1 MKLTRARSCPS
12 VQGRKKTIRNWDA
25 TAKEAE
31 QLLDN
36 LKSSDETSEKPS
48 APVLET
54 REQKIRSVGKKV
66 NTLGEV
72 LKLLEALV
80 ENLAVGDTLSLEEAE
95 RSVERRRH
103 QNPRLRNN
111 NHKSEKRTNLERNLK
126 VTVHTMCPICGKTK
140 HEKTVKAELANT

>member
-12 VQGRKKTIRNWDA
+12 VQRRKKTIRNWDA